1 VQAIRM
7 NATADDDDL
16 GMVPSIG
23 PAEVAV
29 IIVGCTLPICALTL
43 TGLKVSKENLQR
55 IRDAGLRSPV
65 WEPVLFM
72 NLVSPAVAACVSAV
86 MQLKAEWA
94 MGLVLANVTPPTV
107 SASVMALVVGADVT
121 LTLSASMVVL
131 FCSLLSIPVCFAGY
145 MSLYVALGGAGD
157 GAQGVTVAL
166 PVAQICSAM
175 AMLLCAAAG
184 GALLN
189 ERLAE
194 EEIEVLQKRIKCY
207 IKVAVC
213 CIMLYPLSH
222 LQLMA
227 TMTSSFFHATVYT
240 GEDAGTFWLACV
252 VVNAISLLLVLAM
265 VNAGGH
271 DSFTRDAVIVTIVR
285 RNPGISIGIALL
297 SFSNIEGVDFFS
309 AFGIVS
315 LFFNF
320 SMFIPSLFRQ
330 MLEF

>member
-1 VQAIRM
+1 MLR
-7 NATADDDDL
+7 L
-16 GMVPSIG
+16 IG
-23 PAEVAV
+23 VVHRPTVDCLA
-29 IIVGCTLPICALTL
+29 
-43 TGLKVSKENLQR
+43 
-55 IRDAGLRSPV
+55 
-65 WEPVLFM
+65 EPV
-72 NLVSPAVAACVSAV
+72 PEAV
-86 MQLKAEWA
+86 
-94 MGLVLANVTPPTV
+94 
-107 SASVMALVVGADVT
+107 
-121 LTLSASMVVL
+121 
-131 FCSLLSIPVCFAGY
+131 
-145 MSLYVALGGAGD
+145 
-157 GAQGVTVAL
+157 
-166 PVAQICSAM
+166 
-175 AMLLCAAAG
+175 
-184 GALLN
+184 
-189 ERLAE
+189 
-194 EEIEVLQKRIKCY
+194 
-207 IKVAVC
+207 VC
-213 CIMLYPLSH
+213 CIMMYPLSH

-315 LFFNF
+315 LFSNF